1 MDINEDERTLQ
12 LETEIKVQKQYL
24 YCYST
29 FYSHRMIFNN
39 LDAKM
44 SYNSCKISA
53 LAKIF
58 LHLFLADD
66 KIGFNTYKQNFG

>member
-12 LETEIKVQKQYL
+12 LETQIKVQEHHL

-29 FYSHRMIFNN
+29 FYSHCRIFNN

-44 SYNSCKISA
+44 SYNSCQISA
-53 LAKIF
+53 QAKKCLTSF
-58 LHLFLADD
+58 SCR
-66 KIGFNTYKQNFG
+66 